1 MGKSTIDHPFSIAM
15 LVYQRVT
22 IYQSHVSNAPD
33 RAPHRPSPFQH
44 GFCEVCLSD
53 TRPASVASVFILRC
67 DWVYQWSCFVG
78 NIMRKPGFL
87 PVIICVSFELIYHG
101 PILRESI
108 NNEFALINKDT
119 IYAWWFQAPDGC
131 TQLRSSKMV
140 ENT

>member
-1 MGKSTIDHPFSIAM
+1 
-15 LVYQRVT
+15 
-22 IYQSHVSNAPD
+22 
-33 RAPHRPSPFQH
+33 
-44 GFCEVCLSD
+44 
-53 TRPASVASVFILRC
+53 
-67 DWVYQWSCFVG
+67 
-78 NIMRKPGFL
+78 MRKPGFL